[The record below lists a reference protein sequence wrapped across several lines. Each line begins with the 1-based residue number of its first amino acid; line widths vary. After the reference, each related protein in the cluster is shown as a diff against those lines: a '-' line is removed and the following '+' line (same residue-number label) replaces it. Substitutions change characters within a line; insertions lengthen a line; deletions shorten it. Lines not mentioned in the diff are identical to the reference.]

1 MNDEGE
7 EVDDAELDELRRR
20 KMADLQRQ
28 QQQHAM
34 AEEQQKQIDTQKQ
47 MIMRQILTPE
57 ARDRLATL
65 KMAYPDIARSVE
77 DQLIA
82 LVQSGRINQQVDDAM
97 LKQILRKI
105 APQKREINIER
116 K

>member
-1 MNDEGE
+1 
-7 EVDDAELDELRRR
+7 
-20 KMADLQRQ
+20 
-28 QQQHAM
+28 
-34 AEEQQKQIDTQKQ
+34 
-47 MIMRQILTPE
+47 
-57 ARDRLATL
+57 
-65 KMAYPDIARSVE
+65 VE

-82 LVQSGRINQQVDDAM
+82 LVQNGRINQQVDDAM